1 MQFWKL
7 VVLFKGKSEDAVQKE
22 KISMKLSLDGIL
34 SHIGNTPLVHL
45 TNVINAPLNLYA
57 KLEGMNPGGSL
68 KDRPALEII
77 RHGIET
83 GQILQDTV
91 VVEATSGNMGI
102 ALAQICRRLGLRF
115 ICVIDGKITNQ
126 NLRILKAYGAEL
138 EIVTIPEPVT
148 GELLQARI
156 DRARE
161 IAGSLSNSFW
171 VNQYCNLYNALA
183 HQRTMEEIC
192 AGLKGGVDYVFCAAS
207 TCGTLRGCVEYLRK
221 NKMRKVKVCA
231 VDAVGSVIFGG
242 AKGKRM
248 IPGHGAGVK
257 PGLHESGLADR
268 CVSVTDLECIIGCR
282 RLLSK
287 EALLVGGTSGATFMA
302 VQQIKDEIPAGSNCV
317 LIFPDRG
324 ERYLDTVF
332 CDEWVEEHFGSAL
345 RTFDLQNM
353 LLENEY
359 RVEAI

>member
-1 MQFWKL
+1 MQCSRRENKF
-7 VVLFKGKSEDAVQKE
+7 
-22 KISMKLSLDGIL
+22 MKLSCDGIL

-45 TNVINAPLNLYA
+45 SNVINAPFSLYA

-83 GQILQDTV
+83 GQISQDTV

-102 ALAQICRRLGLRF
+102 GLAQVCRRLGLRF
-115 ICVIDGKITNQ
+115 ICVIDEKITSQ
-126 NLRILKAYGAEL
+126 NLRVLQAYGAEL
-138 EIVTIPEPVT
+138 EIVTKPEPVT

-192 AGLKGGVDYVFCAAS
+192 IGLEGRVDYVFCAAS
-207 TCGTLRGCVEYLRK
+207 TCGTLRGCAEYLRK
-221 NKMRKVKVCA
+221 NRMRGVKVCA

-242 AKGKRM
+242 VKGKRM

-282 RLLSK
+282 LLLSK
-287 EALLVGGTSGATFMA
+287 EALLVGGTSGATLMA
-302 VQQIKDEIPAGSNCV
+302 LQKIKDEIPSGSNCV

-332 CDEWVEEHFGSAL
+332 CDEWVEERFGSTL
-345 RTFDLQNM
+345 RTLDLQNM
-353 LLENEY
+353 PLESDC
-359 RVEAI
+359 RFAAI